1 MRGKPLENQAQ
12 WREHRLII
20 IASTSHGLVDGM
32 TEIGL
37 FREDGGTSVVIAERL
52 QYTASY
58 GILRLF
64 VKSFF
69 TAPMVAHGHLTHPC
83 FTLFQSF

>member
-20 IASTSHGLVDGM
+20 ITSTSHGLVDGM

-37 FREDGGTSVVIAERL
+37 FREDGGTSVVSRGGCSTQRHTGYYDCSSKVDGTIMSI
-52 QYTASY
+52 QWSFHPM
-58 GILRLF
+58 F
-64 VKSFF
+64 VRPGF
-69 TAPMVAHGHLTHPC
+69 V
-83 FTLFQSF
+83 